1 MAIFAVLISI
11 VFADDDDTP
20 AHIAHTDHHFTIPLT
35 FNHSR
40 QLFTLP
46 LSLGLRYLSQPFHCS
61 LDLHIPSIL
70 VPNTDCTTC
79 SNDHRFTTPKS
90 SDPDSIGPVTDETD
104 ISTQEMYM
112 DYTHG
117 KYKVRAEQMPL
128 VMNYKNGFNLTEQ
141 ILVKE
146 FEFYSVL

>member
-1 MAIFAVLISI
+1 M
-11 VFADDDDTP
+11 
-20 AHIAHTDHHFTIPLT
+20 
-35 FNHSR
+35 
-40 QLFTLP
+40 
-46 LSLGLRYLSQPFHCS
+46 
-61 LDLHIPSIL
+61 
-70 VPNTDCTTC
+70 
-79 SNDHRFTTPKS
+79 
-90 SDPDSIGPVTDETD
+90 TDETD